1 MAISFAKSV
10 NISEKPLK
18 PAGFGD
24 PPKTMRQQMYATS
37 PKQMTEAADDRGLC
51 EILL

>member
-1 MAISFAKSV
+1 MAISLAKSV
-10 NISEKPLK
+10 SISENPLN
-18 PAGFGD
+18 PAGFGE

-37 PKQMTEAADDRGLC
+37 PKRMTEAADAPGLW